1 MTVKVVLYK
10 IVRDLVSTV
19 TLRIKALRKKPTRP
33 RRRGSISSRTDMSVF
48 VTSIDALGYFQAGQ
62 EPTLLAD

>member
-10 IVRDLVSTV
+10 IVHSVSTV
-19 TLRIKALRKKPTRP
+19 TLRMKALQKRPTRP
-33 RRRGSISSRTDMSVF
+33 RRRG

-62 EPTLLAD
+62 EPTLLADWLCRGSERKVG